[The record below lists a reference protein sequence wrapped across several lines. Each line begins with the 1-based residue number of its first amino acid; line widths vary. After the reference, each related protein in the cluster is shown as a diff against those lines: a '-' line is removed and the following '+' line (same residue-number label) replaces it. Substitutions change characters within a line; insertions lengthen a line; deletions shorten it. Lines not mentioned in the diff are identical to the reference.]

1 MRDWGGWGEGGL
13 GPKTVNI
20 DIFINLQDLPQYLD
34 TTELDKHDN
43 EAWYTDTGAE
53 EQWSFQTIFF

>member
-1 MRDWGGWGEGGL
+1 MSDGGGWEGWGL

-20 DIFINLQDLPQYLD
+20 DIFIYLQNLPQYLD

-43 EAWYTDTGAE
+43 KA
-53 EQWSFQTIFF
+53 